1 MENQISHILADRL
14 TSRPKGFGD
23 KTIKKLLKL
32 RILKENNKNIIK
44 AYLGNFNK
52 DKIITINKPVLNW
65 SMFNPRPSTV
75 TIGKKAT
82 ISVAQRY

>member
-32 RILKENNKNIIK
+32 RILKVNNKNIIK
-44 AYLGNFNK
+44 AYLN
-52 DKIITINKPVLNW
+52 
-65 SMFNPRPSTV
+65 
-75 TIGKKAT
+75 
-82 ISVAQRY
+82 